1 VALQRRKRNT
11 SAITTST
18 TTGKK
23 RRRTFEAPISIRV
36 GRGRVPP
43 SDAYR
48 FSKVGTMKI
57 SMEATIPMTMME
69 TTIG

>member
-1 VALQRRKRNT
+1 M
-11 SAITTST
+11 
-18 TTGKK
+18 
-23 RRRTFEAPISIRV
+23 FEAPISIRV

-48 FSKVGTMKI
+48 FSKVGTIKI
-57 SMEATIPMTMME
+57 SMEATIPTTMME